1 MIVGQHISYELEG
14 ITYIGYLALPK
25 GEGKAPGVLVC
36 HEGPGISENTFTK
49 ADRLADLGFVAF
61 ALDYQGDGK
70 MVPLEDMITKLM
82 ALITAPDETV
92 KRAKAGLNVL
102 LSQPRVD
109 ATRIAAIGYCFGGTM
124 CLELVRAG
132 TDLAAIVGFHSG
144 LSTVSKIAPGA
155 ITAKVLVC
163 IGADDPMIP
172 PDQRVA
178 FEKEMTDA
186 QADWRMNVYGGAQH
200 SFTNPGADGSRPGIL
215 YDKNADE
222 RSWQAMRDI
231 FAEVF

>member
-1 MIVGQHISYELEG
+1 MGQHISYELEG
-14 ITYIGYLALPK
+14 VTYIGYLALP
-25 GEGKAPGVLVC
+25 EGDNKAPGVLVC

-49 ADRLADLGFVAF
+49 ADRLAALGFVAF
-61 ALDYQGDGK
+61 ALDYHGGGK
-70 MVPLEDMITKLM
+70 MVPLEDMMTKLM
-82 ALITAPDETV
+82 ALITSPDETL

-109 ATRIAAIGYCFGGTM
+109 TSRIAAIGYCFGGTM

-144 LSTVSKIAPGA
+144 LSTSTKVAEGA

-172 PDQRVA
+172 PDQRIT

-186 QADWRMNVYGGAQH
+186 KADWRMNVYGGAQH
-200 SFTNPGADGSRPGIL
+200 ILLRMPFKYLEDGG
-215 YDKNADE
+215 
-222 RSWQAMRDI
+222 
-231 FAEVF
+231 

>member
-1 MIVGQHISYELEG
+1 
-14 ITYIGYLALPK
+14 
-25 GEGKAPGVLVC
+25 
-36 HEGPGISENTFTK
+36 
-49 ADRLADLGFVAF
+49 
-61 ALDYQGDGK
+61 
-70 MVPLEDMITKLM
+70 
-82 ALITAPDETV
+82 V

-109 ATRIAAIGYCFGGTM
+109 TTRIAAIGYCFGGTM
-124 CLELVRAG
+124 CLELVRAR

-144 LSTVSKIAPGA
+144 LSTSSKVAPGA

-172 PDQRVA
+172 PDQRIA